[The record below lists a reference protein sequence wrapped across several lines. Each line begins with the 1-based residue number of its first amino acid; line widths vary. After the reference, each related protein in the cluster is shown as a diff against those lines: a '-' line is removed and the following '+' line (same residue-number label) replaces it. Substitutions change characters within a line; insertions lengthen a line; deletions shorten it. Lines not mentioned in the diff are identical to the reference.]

1 MSGGS
6 NEYRFNNLSVVVR
19 EDRSSQN
26 FVKSTKEDL
35 SIG

>member
-6 NEYRFNNLSVVVR
+6 NEYERFNNLSVVR
-19 EDRSSQN
+19 EDRSPQS
-26 FVKSTKEDL
+26 FVRSTKEDI

>member
-19 EDRSSQN
+19 EDRSKN